1 MESIIPEF
9 VQKLRTFF
17 HAKRHGCRCDVSI
30 HDDGLEPFI
39 DCEIRFEGL
48 SLDPEL
54 IAYLDRLNFLP
65 GTEERQEYALLA
77 QVGEKAAEKGW
88 IVHYGVLSETTLAV
102 HLLAERMNP
111 EHP

>member
-9 VQKLRTFF
+9 VQKLKKFF
-17 HAKRHGCRCDVSI
+17 YARGRGCRCDVSI

-48 SLDPEL
+48 SMDPAL
-54 IAYLDRLNFLP
+54 MAYLDQLNFVP
-65 GTEERQEYALLA
+65 GTNEREEYAPLT
-77 QVGEKAAEKGW
+77 QIGKKAAKSGW
-88 IVHYGVLSETTLAV
+88 TVHYGVLSETTLTV

-111 EHP
+111 